1 MFKCILHIFL
11 RIFHRDRKKILLF
24 LSLAMLLFCIALYD
38 IFVVYYFKGKAI
50 MPSFMTYNKWSLLAI
65 SLTFLLL
72 NRLIPD
78 PLNLPAEDKQHLKSS
93 THAKYSKQPSV
104 DCFIWKVQKKG
115 FVVLDSLSQGIYIEG
130 STGSGKSSSVIEPI
144 IYQAADRGFAGF
156 LYDFKGNPPT
166 LSAHTYQAL
175 LGKQI
180 KFAHIN
186 ITHTGLSHRC
196 NPLHPSYLPFKL
208 YAQEYASAI
217 LKNLNKE
224 WMHKPDFWSDNAI
237 AFFSAIIWFLK
248 KHHGSLCSLPHAL
261 LVAMEDYQQS
271 IALLSLDRE
280 TKIMIEPIHTAYKN
294 NADKQ
299 LSGVFSSLQ
308 LPFNKIYTKEIFWVL
323 SGHLGE
329 ADTVDLD
336 VSNPTNPTMLT
347 VANDPRLID
356 SLSSIIALIGTVCMK
371 HMNQQGK
378 HKSIFL
384 LDEASTLFIPG
395 LENLPATAR
404 SNNVSTIVCVQDF
417 EQLKH
422 MYGSSKAEVIRNN
435 LGNQFFGMT
444 SNLTTGAYV
453 SKMVGSCTN
462 VKTSINISD
471 KDDTVTKSLGKE
483 SYLTPNYIA
492 SQPPGH
498 FTIKVA
504 GKKPQFLATYLS
516 NTSYP
521 AVGIPSKF
529 DSELDRK
536 MEDNWENIHS
546 EVDGIFNQ
554 HGIKL

>member
-1 MFKCILHIFL
+1 
-11 RIFHRDRKKILLF
+11 
-24 LSLAMLLFCIALYD
+24 
-38 IFVVYYFKGKAI
+38 

-65 SLTFLLL
+65 FLTFLLL

-78 PLNLPAEDKQHLKSS
+78 PCDLPSEDKQFLKSS
-93 THAKYSKQPSV
+93 THRKYSKQPSV

-130 STGSGKSSSVIEPI
+130 SAGSGKSSSVIEPI
-144 IYQAADRGFAGF
+144 IYQAADMGFSGF

-166 LSAHTYQAL
+166 LSAHMYQAL
-175 LGKQI
+175 LHKSI
-180 KFAHIN
+180 KFSHIN
-186 ITHTGLSHRC
+186 ITHTHLSHRC

-224 WMHKPDFWSDNAI
+224 WMHKQDFWSDNAI
-237 AFFSAIIWFLK
+237 SFFSAIIWFLK
-248 KHHGSLCSLPHAL
+248 KHHSALCSLPHAL
-261 LVAMEDYQQS
+261 LIAMKAHEQS

-294 NADKQ
+294 NAEKQ
-299 LSGVFSSLQ
+299 LAGVFSSLQ

-323 SGHLGE
+323 SGNLGDE
-329 ADTVDLD
+329 DTVDLD
-336 VSNPTNPTMLT
+336 VSNPAYPTMLT
-347 VANDPRLID
+347 VANDPRLSD

-384 LDEASTLFIPG
+384 LDEAPTLFIPG

-417 EQLKH
+417 EQLKN

-444 SNLTTGAYV
+444 SNLTTGNYV
-453 SKMVGSCTN
+453 STMAGSYTN

-471 KDDTVTKSLGKE
+471 KEDTMTKSLGKE
-483 SYLTPNYIA
+483 AYLTPNYIA

-498 FTIKVA
+498 FTIKIA
-504 GKKPQFLATYLS
+504 GNKPKFIATYLS
-516 NTSYP
+516 NPGYGL
-521 AVGIPSKF
+521 VGMLERYDNGLS
-529 DSELDRK
+529 RK
-536 MEDNWENIHS
+536 IEDNWERIHD
-546 EVDGIFNQ
+546 EVDGIFSKQ
-554 HGIKL
+554 GVKV